1 MLVKF
6 AIRDLALATV
16 GISLWLWLAPVADSV
31 PFGDAMG
38 LLAGL
43 GLVTTA
49 YLAHEWGHALA
60 ALVTEARIHTPHTL
74 LHVSLFSFDTQTNT
88 TYQFAM
94 MSLGGFAVTA
104 IAVWVAYGWLPEEPF
119 AAKVARGGI
128 TLLAS
133 ITVFVEI
140 PLLLVG
146 LATRR
151 IPAVVA
157 VFRPRDDGSGA

>member
-1 MLVKF
+1 MLIKF
-6 AIRDLALATV
+6 AIRDLALVAI
-16 GISLWLWLAPVADSV
+16 GISFWLWLGPLAQEAR
-31 PFGDAMG
+31 FGDALG

-43 GLVTTA
+43 GLVITA

-60 ALVTEARIHTPHTL
+60 ARMARARIYAPHTL
-74 LHVSLFSFDTQTNT
+74 LHVSLFSFDTKANT
-88 TYQFAM
+88 TQQFAL

-104 IAVWVAYGWLPEEPF
+104 IAIWFAYGWLPDEPF

-133 ITVFVEI
+133 ITVFVEV

-146 LATRR
+146 LATGR
-151 IPAVVA
+151 IPSVVA
-157 VFRPRDDGSGA
+157 VFTPREDGSIA

>member
-1 MLVKF
+1 MFVKL
-6 AIRDLALATV
+6 AIRDLLLAAA
-16 GISLWLWLAPVADSV
+16 GISLWLWLAPLAEGAR
-31 PFGDAMG
+31 FGDALG

-43 GLVTTA
+43 GLVLTA

-60 ALVTEARIHTPHTL
+60 ALAAGARIHPPQTL
-74 LHVSLFSFDTQTNT
+74 RHVSLFSFDTQTST

-104 IAVWVAYGWLPEEPF
+104 VAVWFAYGWLPEEPL
-119 AAKVARGGI
+119 AARVARGGI

-133 ITVFVEI
+133 ITVFVEV

-151 IPAVVA
+151 IPSVVA
-157 VFRPRDDGSGA
+157 VFRTPDKA

>member
-1 MLVKF
+1 MLLKF
-6 AIRDLALATV
+6 AVRDLALAATGV
-16 GISLWLWLAPVADSV
+16 ALWLSLASVSDDV
-31 PFGDAMG
+31 PFGDAIG

-43 GLVTTA
+43 GLVLTA

-60 ALVTEARIHTPHTL
+60 ALATGARIHPPHTL

-88 TYQFAM
+88 MFQFAM

-104 IAVWVAYGWLPEEPF
+104 VALWFAYGWLPEASFP
-119 AAKVARGGI
+119 ARVARGGI

-133 ITVFVEI
+133 ITVFVEV

-146 LATRR
+146 LAMRR
-151 IPAVVA
+151 IPPVVA
-157 VFRPRDDGSGA
+157 VFTPHDLG

>member
-1 MLVKF
+1 
-6 AIRDLALATV
+6 
-16 GISLWLWLAPVADSV
+16 VADGAR
-31 PFGDAMG
+31 FGDAIG

-43 GLVTTA
+43 GLVMTA

-60 ALVTEARIHTPHTL
+60 ALITGATIHPPHTL
-74 LHVSLFSFDTQTNT
+74 AHPSLFSFDTQTNT

-104 IAVWVAYGWLPEEPF
+104 VAVWFAYGWLPEEPF

-128 TLLAS
+128 TVLAS
-133 ITVFVEI
+133 ITLFVEV

-151 IPAVVA
+151 IPRVVA
-157 VFRPRDDGSGA
+157 VFRPR

>member
-1 MLVKF
+1 MFVKL
-6 AIRDLALATV
+6 AIRDLVLAAA
-16 GISLWLWLAPVADSV
+16 GIFLWLWLAPLVESARFDDSL
-31 PFGDAMG
+31 G

-43 GLVTTA
+43 GLVLTT

-60 ALVTEARIHTPHTL
+60 ALATGARIHPPHTL
-74 LHVSLFSFDTQTNT
+74 RHVSLFSFDTRTNT

-104 IAVWVAYGWLPEEPF
+104 VAVWFAYGWLPEEPF
-119 AAKVARGGI
+119 AARVARGGI

-133 ITVFVEI
+133 ITVFVEV

-151 IPAVVA
+151 IPSVVA
-157 VFRPRDDGSGA
+157 VFRTPDSG